1 MNNKWIRA
9 LLPPVV
15 MLLIFSIFYT
25 VCGIAP
31 FGTKSIA
38 WCDMEQQVIPLM
50 LDLRDVL
57 TGDGS
62 MFYSGGNAGGMNMW
76 GVYFFFVAS
85 PFSLLVCLVQE
96 SQMLTLMNL
105 LVMVKLAVTAWSA
118 GWYLR
123 RRYPALRTSWMLL
136 LSLTYGLCGYGLL
149 YYQNLVWLDL
159 LYLFPLLMLSLD
171 ALIRDGKMLGYICAC
186 SACVAVLY
194 YLGFSI
200 GIFLILY
207 VGLQYYFI
215 SDQTRRRQIAFRFV
229 YASGCALLI
238 TAVIWLPS
246 LLQVMDSGRV
256 GTTMQKLRETLVF
269 KSIGDKL
276 ALLMCT
282 TICLVPLFFLFGKRR
297 ASVTPHTKWMYLL
310 LLIPVLLEPVNLLW
324 HTGSY
329 QCYPLRY
336 GYITVLLGLSLV
348 AEILTARPAPP
359 PAQGRGHIRAAYV
372 MVGILTLL
380 TAAIVI
386 LCTRWYNTICSYTD
400 TLWHSVSAFF
410 LLLIPAVIS
419 LFGYYCGIRFYRDGL
434 LSRRILTVSMSLLF
448 ALESCLN
455 LSVYIARPAVEDTLY
470 SQTLS
475 LSELAEDPDY
485 YRVRMERKYS
495 HVNMIGAIGYNTIG
509 HYTSLTASRTMQ
521 MMKKMGYSSY
531 WMEIGTTG
539 GTLLSDAILANRYI
553 FGLEDEFAPWQTITA
568 NTDCGLSLARNQ
580 LCMPAGTVQSGDPA
594 LLTGMTGNDRIAG
607 QKALAKAWLGTDSI
621 ISSYEPTK
629 LSHATYE
636 YTDGK
641 HNVNVI
647 DPQSADHSISYSFFV
662 SGRQALYFDLFDT
675 CEGAP
680 ITSDTYESVA
690 VSINGHFVTLD
701 YPEKKSNGILELG
714 VAENQNVTVRVVLR
728 HNISVSSFGVFGID
742 LDGMRQALEGIN
754 GADVTASGSEITA
767 SCTAEAPSY
776 LYLSIPWDPGFTATV
791 NGKPCEILTIDGC
804 FMAIPVEAGENQIR
818 LHFTPRGFKLG
829 LAVTIAGLLAAA
841 GYLLIRHIRRKKP
854 PLAPEFVCRLMQ
866 AVFWCVLVVFYAC
879 TMILNI
885 F

>member
-1 MNNKWIRA
+1 MNNKWIRG

-50 LDLRDVL
+50 LDLRHVL

-62 MFYSGGNAGGMNMW
+62 MFYNGGNAGGMNMW

-105 LVMVKLAVTAWSA
+105 LVMLKLAVAAWSA

-123 RRYPALRTSWMLL
+123 RRYPTLRTSWMLL

-207 VGLQYYFI
+207 VGLQYYFM
-215 SDQTRRRQIAFRFV
+215 SDQTRRQQIAFRFV
-229 YASGCALLI
+229 YASACALLI

-256 GTTMQKLRETLVF
+256 GTTMEKLRETLVF
-269 KSIGDKL
+269 KSIGDKI

-282 TICLVPLFFLFGKRR
+282 TICLVPLFFLFGKRQ
-297 ASVTPHTKWMYLL
+297 ASVTPHTKWMYMLM
-310 LLIPVLLEPVNLLW
+310 LIPVLLEPVNLLW

-348 AEILTARPAPP
+348 AEILTAQPAPP
-359 PAQGRGHIRAAYV
+359 PAQGRGHIRAAYA
-372 MVGILTLL
+372 MVGILIAL
-380 TAAIVI
+380 TVSIVI
-386 LCTRWYNTICSYTD
+386 LCTQWYNTICSYTD
-400 TLWHSVSAFF
+400 TLWHSVASFF
-410 LLLIPAVIS
+410 LLLIPASIA
-419 LFGYYCGIRFYRDGL
+419 LFGYYCGIRFYREGL
-434 LSRRILTVSMSLLF
+434 LSRRILTVSLSLLF
-448 ALESCLN
+448 ALESGLN

-470 SQTLS
+470 AQTLS
-475 LSELAEDPDY
+475 LSDLADDPDY

-539 GTLLSDAILANRYI
+539 GTVLSDAILANRYI
-553 FGLEDEFAPWQTITA
+553 FGLEDEFAPWQTLTTTTA
-568 NTDCGLSLARNQ
+568 CGLSLAKNQ
-580 LCMPAGTVQSGDPA
+580 LCMPVGTVQSGDPA
-594 LLTGMTGNDRIAG
+594 LLNGITGNDRIAD
-607 QKALAKAWLGTDSI
+607 QKALAKAWFGTDSMI
-621 ISSYEPTK
+621 TSYEPTK
-629 LSHATYE
+629 ESHAAYE
-636 YTDGK
+636 YANGK
-641 HNVNVI
+641 HNVNIVGE
-647 DPQSADHSISYSFFV
+647 SADHSISYSFFV

-680 ITSDTYESVA
+680 IVSDTYESVA

-701 YPEKKSNGILELG
+701 YPEKKSNGLLELG
-714 VAENQNVTVRVVLR
+714 VVENQNVTVRVVLR
-728 HNISVSSFGVFGID
+728 HNISVSSMGVFGID
-742 LDGMRQALEGIN
+742 LDGMEQALEQVN
-754 GADVTASGSEITA
+754 GAYVTGSGNDITA
-767 SCTAEAPSY
+767 SCTADAPSY
-776 LYLSIPWDPGFTATV
+776 LYLAIPWDPGFTATV
-791 NGKPCEILTIDGC
+791 NGKPCEIQTIDDC
-804 FMAIPVEAGENQIR
+804 FMAIPVEPDENQIQ
-818 LHFTPRGFKLG
+818 LHFVPRGFHFALG
-829 LAVTIAGLLAAA
+829 ITIAGTLTAV
-841 GYLLIRHIRRKKP
+841 GYLVIRRIRRKKP
-854 PLAPEFVCRLMQ
+854 PFAPEWMCRLMQ

-879 TMILNI
+879 TMLINI

>member
-1 MNNKWIRA
+1 MKQKYIRA
-9 LLPPVV
+9 LLPPLV

-50 LDLRDVL
+50 LDLRHVL
-57 TGDGS
+57 TGEDS
-62 MFYSGGNAGGMNMW
+62 IFYSAGNAGGMNMW

-85 PFSLLVCLVQE
+85 PFSLLVCLVKE

-105 LVMVKLAVTAWSA
+105 LVMWKLAVAAWSA

-123 RRYPALRTSWMLL
+123 RRYPQLRTSWMLL

-171 ALIRDGKMLGYICAC
+171 ALIREGKMLGYICIC

-207 VGLQYYFI
+207 VGLQYYFL
-215 SDQTRRRQIAFRFV
+215 SDPMRRRQIAFRFV

-282 TICLVPLFFLFGKRR
+282 AICLVPLFFLFGKHR
-297 ASVTPHTKWMYLL
+297 ASVTPQTKWMYIL

-348 AEILTARPAPP
+348 AEILTAPPEPSPAKGSSPV
-359 PAQGRGHIRAAYV
+359 RAAYA
-372 MVGILTLL
+372 MVGILTGL
-380 TAAIVI
+380 TAAIVV
-386 LCTRWYNTICSYTD
+386 LCTRWYDTICSYTD
-400 TLWHSVSAFF
+400 TLWHSVGSFF
-410 LLLIPAVIS
+410 LLLIPAAIA
-419 LFGYYCGIRFYRDGL
+419 LTGYYCAIRFYRQGL
-434 LSRRILTVSMSLLF
+434 LSRRILTVSLSLLF
-448 ALESCLN
+448 ALETGLN

-470 SQTLS
+470 AQTLS
-475 LSELAEDPDY
+475 LSELSDDQDY

-531 WMEIGTTG
+531 WIEIGTTG
-539 GTLLSDAILANRYI
+539 GTVLSDAILANRYI
-553 FGLEDEFAPWQTITA
+553 IGLEEELAPWQAITR
-568 NTDCGLSLARNQ
+568 TTECGLVMAQNQ
-580 LCMPAGTVQSGDPA
+580 LCLPAGTVQSGDPA
-594 LLTGMTGNDRIAG
+594 ALTGMTGNDRIAD
-607 QKALAKAWLGTDSI
+607 QKALARAWLGTDSPVT
-621 ISSYEPTK
+621 SYAPTK
-629 LSHATYE
+629 FSHVTYD

-641 HNVNVI
+641 HNVNIV
-647 DPQSADHSISYSFFV
+647 DESTDHSLSYSFFA

-690 VSINGHFVTLD
+690 VSINGHFVSLD

-714 VAENQNVTVRVVLR
+714 VVENQHVTVRVVLR
-728 HNISVSSFGVFGID
+728 HNVSVSSLGVFGID
-742 LDGMRQALEGIN
+742 LDGLSQALTDSN
-754 GADVTASGSEITA
+754 GAYVTASGNDITA
-767 SCTAEAPSY
+767 VCTADAPAY
-776 LYLSIPWDPGFTATV
+776 LYLAIPWDPGFTATV
-791 NGKPCEILTIDGC
+791 NGSPCEIQTIDGC
-804 FMAIPVEAGENQIR
+804 FMAIPIEAGENQVS
-818 LHFTPRGFKLG
+818 LHFVPRGFKLG
-829 LAVTIAGLLAAA
+829 LGISIAGLLAAA
-841 GYLLIRHIRRKKP
+841 GYLLLRRIRRNKP
-854 PLAPEFVCRLMQ
+854 PFAPEFVCRLMQ
-866 AVFWCVLVVFYAC
+866 AVFWCVLVVFYAG
-879 TMILNI
+879 TMIINI